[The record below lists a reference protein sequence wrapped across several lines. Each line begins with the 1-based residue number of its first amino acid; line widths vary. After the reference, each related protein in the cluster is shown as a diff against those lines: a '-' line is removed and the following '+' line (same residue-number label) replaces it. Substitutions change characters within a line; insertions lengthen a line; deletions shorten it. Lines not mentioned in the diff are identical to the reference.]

1 MNHSQ
6 FKLNPLAVAVTGIL
20 TAGLLL
26 QTVNAAT
33 RTWDG
38 NGANDNWGYV
48 DSVAFNVPG
57 NTNWTDFAFSHLPV
71 SGDSLIFQ
79 GTTRLTPFNNLIS
92 QGVSG
97 ITFAEGAGA
106 FTLNGNIVSSTG
118 NIINLSG
125 NTQTINMQLYVAADQ
140 TWDGAGNAGTTG
152 LLNVNKLQMGN
163 ATLTLQ
169 RQVAISN
176 LTSDFIVGYAD
187 QSTLIVRGGST
198 IKSAKSV
205 VGQTTKG
212 SVSIDGTGSSWT
224 NSADLF
230 VGYQGNGAVS
240 VNNGGTLTNT
250 QGWIGFS
257 AGSLGAATVDGLG
270 STWSNS
276 KDLVVGASGNG
287 ALNVKNGGVATNA
300 YGLIGHEIGSSGA
313 ATVTGEGASWIN
325 SADLYIGNKGNG
337 TLNVQNHGTV
347 NNKQAFIG
355 YSSGSSSAA
364 VVDGIGSSW
373 SNTQDLFV
381 GHGGNGTLNVNN
393 GGTLTNTQG
402 WIGTNAGSLGAA
414 TIDGNRSSWSNSK
427 DLVVGDFGNGT
438 LKVQNGGVVKN
449 VNGLFADETGSLGTA
464 IVEGKGASWI
474 NSADLHVGNKGNGTL
489 NIQNRGTVNN
499 AQGFIGF
506 SVDSSGET
514 IVDGAGSTWNNSQNL
529 VVGNRGNGTL
539 FVNNGGA
546 VSNQMG
552 VIGNQFNSS
561 GEVRIY
567 GAGTSW
573 TNSGDLVVGL
583 SGLGLLSIGSGGTV
597 TSNNAELSQGI
608 GSSAIVRIGGVGSTW
623 KIHKDLQL
631 GTVGSSLVEIE
642 HGGSLDV
649 GGNIDII
656 GMLNLLDGS
665 LSAETVSRQFL
676 SEFNWSSGEV
686 SLARATIGSDH
697 DLFGGNS
704 FIDAN
709 KTLIIRD
716 KIDILE
722 AGMVTVT
729 NTGRFNA
736 NNLDNQG
743 ILNIGA
749 NGQVAAAAL
758 VNTGSIINRGN
769 LHSNSLANGGTIQ
782 LAGIGSIST
791 DILSLDQGSI
801 SGTILNVDNIG
812 ILSGNGSVSS
822 AIVGGNAANTIQA
835 SGGNLDLG
843 STNAANGFDFGGKLE
858 VGSNQVTLLD
868 KDKAQLGVSTSLANG
883 GKLSSI
889 NGIDLGDH
897 EALGYTGNASIWGNF
912 TNNGEVVGSG
922 GTLTFLNN
930 VNGKGGYAGDIAFNG
945 GYNPG
950 NSPAAINFHGSDI
963 NFNSTSVLT
972 MEIFGNTPGSQYDQL
987 LNIDHFDFNGTL
999 ALVFGGAFTPT
1010 AGSSFNLFNFASF
1023 SGSFAPGHIT
1033 VTGLD
1038 RALLDFSKLASQG
1051 SLGVAA
1057 VPLPAGVWLFGS
1069 GLMGILA
1076 ASAPQSLIPVGMR
1089 EHRAMAPS

>member
-26 QTVNAAT
+26 QPANATT

-198 IKSAKSV
+198 IKSAKSI

-212 SVSIDGTGSSWT
+212 TVSIDGTGSSWT
-224 NSADLF
+224 NSADLV
-230 VGYQGNGAVS
+230 VGYQGNGAV
-240 VNNGGTLTNT
+240 
-250 QGWIGFS
+250 
-257 AGSLGAATVDGLG
+257 
-270 STWSNS
+270 
-276 KDLVVGASGNG
+276 
-287 ALNVKNGGVATNA
+287 
-300 YGLIGHEIGSSGA
+300 
-313 ATVTGEGASWIN
+313 
-325 SADLYIGNKGNG
+325 
-337 TLNVQNHGTV
+337 
-347 NNKQAFIG
+347 
-355 YSSGSSSAA
+355 
-364 VVDGIGSSW
+364 
-373 SNTQDLFV
+373 
-381 GHGGNGTLNVNN
+381 NVNN

-449 VNGLFADETGSLGTA
+449 VNGLIADETGSLGTA
-464 IVEGKGASWI
+464 IVEGKGARWI

-529 VVGNRGNGTL
+529 VVGNGGNGTL

-697 DLFGGNS
+697 DLFGGNA

-729 NTGRFNA
+729 NAGRFNA

-822 AIVGGNAANTIQA
+822 AIVGGSAANTIQA

-868 KDKAQLGVSTSLANG
+868 KDKAQLGVSSSLANG

-897 EALGYTGNASIWGNF
+897 ETLGYTGNASILGNF
-912 TNNGEVVGSG
+912 ANNGEVVGSG

-950 NSPAAINFHGSDI
+950 NSPAAINFHGGDI
-963 NFNSTSVLT
+963 SFNSTSVLT

-1010 AGSSFNLFNFASF
+1010 AGSSFNLFDFASF

-1076 ASAPQSLIPVGMR
+1076 ASARRKV
-1089 EHRAMAPS
+1089 